1 MYKTKAIA
9 VEAIKVEAPYDLGRA
24 AQMFQEAA
32 EKLRE
37 AQYTF
42 RLSEQ
47 EVKKFLMA
55 NGYEEF
61 LTIDKRRLEEAARR
75 L

>member
-1 MYKTKAIA
+1 MQKFKAMP
-9 VEAIKVEAPYDLGRA
+9 VEAVKVEAPYDLGRA
-24 AQMFQEAA
+24 AQMYQDAA

-42 RLSEQ
+42 RLNET